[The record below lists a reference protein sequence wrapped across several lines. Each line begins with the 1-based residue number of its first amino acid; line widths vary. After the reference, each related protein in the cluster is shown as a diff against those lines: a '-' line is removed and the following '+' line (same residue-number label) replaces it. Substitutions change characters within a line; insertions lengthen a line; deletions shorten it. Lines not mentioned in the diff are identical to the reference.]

1 MANKSRRAADRE
13 IRLSKAQMEQP
24 GMERRVKEE
33 VTESPS
39 SSKSAHLAEQYH
51 YVGADLQRIAL
62 IAGAMMIVLIGLA
75 LLLP

>member
-13 IRLSKAQMEQP
+13 IRLSKTQMEQP
-24 GMERRVKEE
+24 GMEKRTKDK
-33 VTESPS
+33 VTESRS

-51 YVGADLQRIAL
+51 YVGAELRRIAL
-62 IAGAMMIVLIGLA
+62 IAAAMMIVLIGLA